1 MIPLI
6 FSELSYFMGKK
17 ASIIISLLCIFG
29 LTGCGY
35 HFIGQSDVLTG
46 IHSIAVPYFANES
59 FEPGLER
66 YMTDAL
72 VDEFVKSRIV
82 SIVDEGDAD
91 AVIRG
96 QIEQFREFVI
106 SYDKNDNALE
116 YRALMVL
123 DVTLEKRDTGEVIWR
138 NKELFHF
145 EDYRV
150 SSEIAVTEANK
161 GHVIKKIAAEMAE
174 RIHDSIIEGF

>member
-1 MIPLI
+1 
-6 FSELSYFMGKK
+6 MGKK
-17 ASIIISLLCIFG
+17 ARIIISLLCIFG
-29 LTGCGY
+29 LIGCGY

-96 QIEQFREFVI
+96 KIEQFREFVI

-161 GHVIKKIAAEMAE
+161 GHIIKKIAAEMAE

>member
-1 MIPLI
+1 
-6 FSELSYFMGKK
+6 MGKK
-17 ASIIISLLCIFG
+17 ASILISLLCIFG

-35 HFIGQSDVLTG
+35 HFIGQSEVLSE
-46 IHSIAVPYFANES
+46 IHTIAIPYFENETY
-59 FEPGLER
+59 EPGLER
-66 YMTDAL
+66 YMTEAL
-72 VDEFVKSRIV
+72 VNEFVRSRTV

-96 QIEQFREFVI
+96 NIELFKEFVI
-106 SYDKNDNALE
+106 AYDRNDSALE
-116 YRALMVL
+116 YLIQVEL

-138 NKELFHF
+138 NKELSHF
-145 EDYRV
+145 EEYRV

-161 GHVIKKIAAEMAE
+161 GDAIRKTAVEMAE